1 MKDETSQHQ
10 PPVGS
15 NMTTALYPES
25 QASMLTST
33 ADKAVRKRDGRS
45 ADWDPERI
53 VRAIALAFYAHRNRG
68 ADNPTRDNP
77 ARYYGLSMMDH
88 AEVLRIAGMVIN
100 TVELRALRGVK
111 PSVEEIQDIVE
122 MMIAGAGHFDVAK
135 GYVLYRAKKSEAR
148 IAKHGVS
155 GISDYIAMSKYA
167 RYREDLGRRELW
179 PEAAKRVFDMH
190 RARFEPLLQNEVF
203 GLDRTLGQ
211 LIDSAETAVRDRK
224 ALPSMRSMQFGG
236 DAIEVNNARMYN
248 CTFGHIDHVRKFSQ
262 ALWLL
267 LSGTGVG
274 FSVQK
279 QHVSR
284 LAPFPLRASAEDLPV
299 RHFTIPDT
307 IEGWS
312 DAMQELVSS
321 YYDGTFVEFDFSEIR
336 AKGAVLRT
344 SGGRAPGHQPLK
356 KSLERIRGVLD
367 AIPGRKMRPIE
378 AYDILMHAASAV
390 ISGGI
395 RRSATIAL
403 FSADDE
409 EMVNAKTGEWWKHN
423 AQRQHSNNSAM
434 LVRGEATKDEFMS
447 LFNAIRQFGEPG
459 FYFTENADYGANPCV
474 EIGLAP
480 SMVVDEAAMGKLM
493 KYGYNETVGVGD
505 TISGWQHCNLTTI
518 NGRMCDTPEK
528 FYELCAVAATIGT
541 LQAAYTEMSYL
552 GPVTRVINERE
563 SLLGVSICG
572 ILERPD
578 VLLDPAVLRKGAETC
593 VMTNRAVAET
603 IGIAPAARVT
613 CVKPEGT
620 ASLLLGT
627 ASGIHP
633 HHAKRYFRRVQA
645 ARTEPVYNF
654 FKSSNP
660 QMTEVYGMK
669 ADTTDV
675 ITFPIEA
682 PEGAILKKDIGALE
696 FLDMVK
702 LVQENWVVP
711 GTAHE
716 KYNPGLRHNVSN
728 TVTVREGE
736 WEPVADFIWENRA
749 YFTGVSLLAATGDKD
764 YQQAPNEEVTTP
776 SDVAKWNSLTYAPVD
791 YSLMSEAA
799 DYTSLKETVACAGGA
814 CEIV

>member
-1 MKDETSQHQ
+1 
-10 PPVGS
+10 
-15 NMTTALYPES
+15 MTTVLYPES
-25 QASMLTST
+25 PASTTMAA
-33 ADKAVRKRDGRS
+33 ADKEVRKRDGRS
-45 ADWDPERI
+45 AGWDPERI
-53 VRAIALAFYAHRNRG
+53 VRAIALAFFAWRNKG
-68 ADNPTRDNP
+68 AENPFRDDS
-77 ARYYGLSMMDH
+77 ARHYGLSLLDH
-88 AEVLRIAGMVIN
+88 AEVMRIAGMVAN
-100 TVELRALRGVK
+100 TVELRTAKGK
-111 PSVEEIQDIVE
+111 ESSVEDIQDIVE
-122 MMIAGAGHFDVAK
+122 MMIVAANHFDVARL
-135 GYVLYRAKKSEAR
+135 YVVYRAKKSDAR
-148 IAKHGVS
+148 IAKHGIS

-190 RARFEPLLQNEVF
+190 RARFRSLLQNESF

-211 LIDSAETAVRDRK
+211 LIDTAEAAVRDRK

-248 CTFGHIDHVRKFSQ
+248 CTFGHIDNVRKFSQ

-284 LAPFPLRASAEDLPV
+284 LAPFPLRASAEDLQV

-307 IEGWS
+307 IEGWADS
-312 DAMQELVSS
+312 MQELVMS
-321 YYDGTFVEFDFSEIR
+321 YYEGTYVEFDFSQIR

-356 KSLERIRGVLD
+356 KALEKIRAVLD

-378 AYDILMHAASAV
+378 AYDILMLAASAV

-409 EMVNAKTGEWWKHN
+409 EMVNAKTGEWWKHQP
-423 AQRQHSNNSAM
+423 QRQHSNNSAM
-434 LVRGEATKDEFMS
+434 LVRGDATREEFMS

-480 SMVVDEAAMGKLM
+480 SLVVDATTKAKLE
-493 KYGYNETVGVGD
+493 KYGYSEEVAIGD

-518 NGRMCDTPEK
+518 NGRMCETPEH
-528 FYELCAVAATIGT
+528 FYELCTVAATIGT

-603 IGIAPAARVT
+603 IGIQPAARVT

-654 FKSSNP
+654 FKSWNP

-675 ITFPIEA
+675 ITFPLEA
-682 PEGAILKKDIGALE
+682 PEGAILKKDIGALQ

-728 TVTVREGE
+728 TVTVKEGE
-736 WEPVADFIWENRA
+736 WDKVADFIWDNRSF
-749 YFTGVSLLAATGDKD
+749 FTGVSILPASGDKD
-764 YQQAPNEEVTTP
+764 YPQAPNEEVTTAT
-776 SDVAKWNSLTYAPVD
+776 DITKWNALSYEPVD

-814 CEIV
+814 CEIF

>member
-1 MKDETSQHQ
+1 
-10 PPVGS
+10 
-15 NMTTALYPES
+15 
-25 QASMLTST
+25 
-33 ADKAVRKRDGRS
+33 
-45 ADWDPERI
+45 
-53 VRAIALAFYAHRNRG
+53 
-68 ADNPTRDNP
+68 
-77 ARYYGLSMMDH
+77 MDH
-88 AEVLRIAGMVIN
+88 ADVLRIAGMVTN
-100 TVELRALRGVK
+100 TVELRATRGVR

-122 MMIAGAGHFDVAK
+122 MMIAGAGFFDVAK
-135 GYVLYRAKKSEAR
+135 GYVLYRARKSEAR

-190 RARFEPLLQNEVF
+190 RSRFSALLENEVF

-211 LIDSAETAVRDRK
+211 MIETAETAVRDRQ

-248 CTFGHIDHVRKFSQ
+248 CTFGHIDSVKKFSE

-279 QHVSR
+279 QHVTR
-284 LAPFPLRASAEDLPV
+284 LSPFPLRASAEDLAV

-312 DAMQELVSS
+312 DAMHQLVTS
-321 YYDGTFVEFDFSEIR
+321 YYDGAYVEFDFSQIR

-356 KSLERIRGVLD
+356 KALEKIRGVLD

-378 AYDILMHAASAV
+378 AYDILMLAASAV

-423 AQRQHSNNSAM
+423 PQRQHSNNSAM
-434 LVRGEATKDEFMS
+434 LVRSDATREEFTA

-459 FYFTENADYGANPCV
+459 FYFTESAEYGANPCV

-480 SMVVDEAAMGKLM
+480 TLIVDETVRAKLM
-493 KYGYNETVGVGD
+493 KYGYNQTVGIGD

-518 NGRMCDTPEK
+518 NGRVCETPEK
-528 FYELCAVAATIGT
+528 FYELCTVAATIGT

-578 VLLDPAVLRKGAETC
+578 VLLNPTVLRKGAETC
-593 VMTNRAVAET
+593 VMTNRAVAEA
-603 IGIAPAARVT
+603 IGIEPAARVT

-645 ARTEPVYNF
+645 ARTEPVFNF
-654 FKSSNP
+654 FKSWNP

-682 PEGAILKKDIGALE
+682 PEGAILKKDINALE

-728 TVTVREGE
+728 TVTVRENE
-736 WEPVADFIWENRA
+736 WEQVADFIWENRA
-749 YFTGVSLLAATGDKD
+749 FFTGVSLLAASGDKD
-764 YQQAPNEEVTTP
+764 YQQAPNEEVTTAA
-776 SDVAKWNSLTYAPVD
+776 DIAKWNGLTYEPVN
-791 YSLMSEAA
+791 YALMSEAA

-814 CEIV
+814 CEII

>member
-1 MKDETSQHQ
+1 MS
-10 PPVGS
+10 
-15 NMTTALYPES
+15 A
-25 QASMLTST
+25 

-53 VRAIALAFYAHRNRG
+53 VRAIALAFYAYRNKGAENPHRDDQ
-68 ADNPTRDNP
+68 AKH
-77 ARYYGLSMMDH
+77 YGLSLKDH
-88 AEVLRIAGMVIN
+88 AEVLTIAGMVIN
-100 TVELRALRGVK
+100 TVEIATLRHGLQ
-111 PSVEEIQDIVE
+111 SVEQIQDIVE
-122 MMIAGAGHFDVAK
+122 MMIAASGNFEVAK
-135 GYVLYRAKKSEAR
+135 SFVLYRARKSDAR
-148 IAKHGVS
+148 IARHGIS

-190 RARFEPLLQNEVF
+190 RSRFSALLQNEAF

-211 LIDSAETAVRDRK
+211 LIDIAEAAVRDRK

-248 CTFGHIDHVRKFSQ
+248 CTFGHIDNVKKFSQ

-307 IEGWS
+307 IEGWADS
-312 DAMQELVSS
+312 MHELVTS
-321 YYDGTFVEFDFSEIR
+321 YYDGTYVEFDFSEIR

-356 KSLERIRGVLD
+356 KALEKIRAVLD

-378 AYDILMHAASAV
+378 AYDILMLAASAV

-409 EMVNAKTGEWWKHN
+409 EMVNAKTGEWWKHQP
-423 AQRQHSNNSAM
+423 QRQHSNNSAM
-434 LVRGEATKDEFMS
+434 LVRGDATKTEFMS

-480 SMVVDEAAMGKLM
+480 SLVVDAATKSKLQA
-493 KYGYNETVGVGD
+493 YGYREPVALGD

-518 NGRMCDTPEK
+518 NGRMCETAEK
-528 FYELCAVAATIGT
+528 FYELCSVAATIGT

-578 VLLDPAVLRKGAETC
+578 VLLNPAVLRKGAETC

-603 IGIAPAARVT
+603 IGIEPAARVT

-654 FKSSNP
+654 FKSWNP

-682 PEGAILKKDIGALE
+682 PEGAILKRDIGALQ

-728 TVTVREGE
+728 TVTVKDGE
-736 WEPVADFIWENRA
+736 WDAVADFIWENRG
-749 YFTGVSLLAATGDKD
+749 YFTGVSILPSSGDKD
-764 YQQAPNEEVTTP
+764 YPQAPNEEVTTAA
-776 SDVAKWNSLTYAPVD
+776 DIVKWNNLTYEPVD
-791 YSLMSEAA
+791 YEQMSEAA
-799 DYTSLKETVACAGGA
+799 DYTSLKDTVACAGGA
-814 CEIV
+814 CELY

>member
-1 MKDETSQHQ
+1 
-10 PPVGS
+10 
-15 NMTTALYPES
+15 MTTVLFPET
-25 QASMLTST
+25 ATSMEPPRPH
-33 ADKAVRKRDGRS
+33 AVRKRDGRT

-53 VRAIALAFYAHRNRG
+53 VRAIALAFHAHRHKG
-68 ADNPTRDNP
+68 AVNPHSHDAA
-77 ARYYGLSMMDH
+77 ARYGLSISDH
-88 AEVLRIAGMVIN
+88 AEVLRIAGMVVN
-100 TVELRALRGVK
+100 TVELRVARGET
-111 PSVEEIQDIVE
+111 PTVEQIQDIVE
-122 MMIAGAGHFDVAK
+122 LMIAGAGHFEVAK
-135 GYVLYRAKKSEAR
+135 GYVLYRAKKAEAR
-148 IAKHGVS
+148 ITRHAVS

-167 RYREDLGRRELW
+167 RWREDLGRRELW
-179 PEAAKRVFDMH
+179 HEAATRVFDMH
-190 RARFEPLLQNEVF
+190 RARFASMLGREVA
-203 GLDRTLGQ
+203 GIGRTMGE
-211 LIDSAETAVRDRK
+211 LIDEAEAAVRDRQ

-236 DAIEVNNARMYN
+236 TAIQVNNARMYN
-248 CTFGHIDHVRKFSQ
+248 CTYGHIDAPRKFAQ

-279 QHVSR
+279 HHVAR
-284 LAPFPLRASAEDLPV
+284 LPVFPLRAAADELPV
-299 RHFTIPDT
+299 VHFTIPDT

-312 DAMQELVSS
+312 DALHALVMS
-321 YYDGTFVEFDFSEIR
+321 YYEGTYVEFDYSEIR

-356 KSLERIRGVLD
+356 KALEKIRGILD
-367 AIPGRKMRPIE
+367 AVPGRKMRPIE
-378 AYDILMHAASAV
+378 AYDILMYAASAV

-403 FSADDE
+403 FSVDDE

-434 LVRGEATKDEFMS
+434 LVRSQATREEFQA

-459 FYFTENADYGANPCV
+459 FYFTEDAEYGANPCV
-474 EIGLAP
+474 EIGLMPA
-480 SMVVDEAAMGKLM
+480 MTVDEATIARLRS
-493 KYGYNETVGVGD
+493 YGYADPIQPGD

-518 NGRMCDTPEK
+518 NGRACTSAEE
-528 FYELCAVAATIGT
+528 FLRLCRVATTIGT
-541 LQAAYTEMSYL
+541 MQAAYTEMSYL

-563 SLLGVSICG
+563 ALLGVSICG

-578 VLLDPAVLRKGAETC
+578 ILLDPATLRAGAETC
-593 VMTNRAVAET
+593 VTTNRAVAET
-603 IGIAPAARVT
+603 IGISPAARVT

-645 ARTEPVYNF
+645 ARTEPVYNY
-654 FKSSNP
+654 FKSVNP
-660 QMTEVYGMK
+660 HMTEVYGMK

-682 PEGAILKKDIGALE
+682 PEGAILKKDINALQ

-702 LVQENWVVP
+702 TVQENWVVP

-716 KYNPGLRHNVSN
+716 KFNPGLRHNVSN
-728 TVTVREGE
+728 TVTVRENE
-736 WEPVADFIWENRA
+736 WDGVADYIWENRA
-749 YFTGVSLLAATGDKD
+749 YFTGISILPASGDKD

-776 SDVAKWNSLTYAPVD
+776 ADVAKWNSLDYTPVD
-791 YSLMSEAA
+791 YSLMNEAA
-799 DYTSLKETVACAGGA
+799 DYTALKDVVACAGGA
-814 CEIV
+814 CELT

>member
-1 MKDETSQHQ
+1 
-10 PPVGS
+10 
-15 NMTTALYPES
+15 MTAVLYPES
-25 QASMLTST
+25 LTSMPMSS
-33 ADKAVRKRDGRS
+33 ADKEVRKRDGRT
-45 ADWDPERI
+45 AGWDPERI
-53 VRAIALAFYAHRNRG
+53 VRAIALAFHAFRNKG
-68 ADNPTRDNP
+68 ADNPFRDDVS
-77 ARYYGLSMMDH
+77 RHYGLSLADH
-88 AEVLRIAGMVIN
+88 AEALRIASMVIN
-100 TVELRALRGVK
+100 WLEVKSAPGTVPTVEQV
-111 PSVEEIQDIVE
+111 QDTVE
-122 MMIAGAGHFDVAK
+122 MMIAGAGHFDVARS
-135 GYVLYRAKKSEAR
+135 YVLYRGKKNDAR
-148 IAKHGVS
+148 ITRHGIS

-190 RARFEPLLQNEVF
+190 RSRFAALLGNEAF
-203 GLDRTLGQ
+203 GLDQTLGQ
-211 LIDSAETAVRDRK
+211 LIDRAEAAVRDRK

-279 QHVSR
+279 QHVTR
-284 LAPFPLRASAEDLPV
+284 LQPFPLRANSEELPV

-307 IEGWS
+307 IEGWA
-312 DAMQELVSS
+312 DAMHEIVTS
-321 YYDGTFVEFDFSEIR
+321 YYEGTFVEFDFSQIR

-356 KSLERIRGVLD
+356 KALEKIRAVLD

-378 AYDILMHAASAV
+378 AYDILMLAASAV

-403 FSADDE
+403 FSADDD

-423 AQRQHSNNSAM
+423 PQRQHSNNSAM
-434 LVRGEATKDEFMS
+434 LVRNDATKEEFMS

-480 SMVVDEAAMGKLM
+480 TLVVDATTKAKLEG
-493 KYGYNETVGVGD
+493 YGYGEPVAVGD

-518 NGRMCDTPEK
+518 NGRMCETPEH

-572 ILERPD
+572 ILERPA
-578 VLLDPAVLRKGAETC
+578 VLLNPAVLRKGAETC

-603 IGIAPAARVT
+603 IGIQPAARVT

-645 ARTEPVYNF
+645 ARTEPVFNF
-654 FKSSNP
+654 FKSWNP

-682 PEGAILKKDIGALE
+682 PEGAILKKDIGALQ

-728 TVTVREGE
+728 TVTVKDGE
-736 WEPVADFIWENRA
+736 WELVADFIWENRG
-749 YFTGVSLLAATGDKD
+749 YFTGVSILPASGDKD
-764 YQQAPNEEVTTP
+764 YPQAPNEEVTTAA
-776 SDVAKWNSLTYAPVD
+776 DIVKWNNLTCEPVD

-814 CEIV
+814 CELF

>member
-1 MKDETSQHQ
+1 MS
-10 PPVGS
+10 
-15 NMTTALYPES
+15 A
-25 QASMLTST
+25 

-53 VRAIALAFYAHRNRG
+53 VRAIALAFYAYRNKGAENPHRDDQ
-68 ADNPTRDNP
+68 AKH
-77 ARYYGLSMMDH
+77 YGLSLKDH
-88 AEVLRIAGMVIN
+88 AEVLTIAGMVIN
-100 TVELRALRGVK
+100 TVEIATLRHGLQ
-111 PSVEEIQDIVE
+111 SVEQIQDIVE
-122 MMIAGAGHFDVAK
+122 MMIAASGNFEVAK
-135 GYVLYRAKKSEAR
+135 SFVLYRARKSDAR
-148 IAKHGVS
+148 IARHGIS

-190 RARFEPLLQNEVF
+190 RSRFSALLQNEAF

-211 LIDSAETAVRDRK
+211 LIDIAEAAVRDRK

-248 CTFGHIDHVRKFSQ
+248 CTFGHIDNVKKFSQ

-307 IEGWS
+307 IEGWADS
-312 DAMQELVSS
+312 MHELVTS
-321 YYDGTFVEFDFSEIR
+321 YYDGTYVEFDFSEIR

-356 KSLERIRGVLD
+356 KALEKIRAVLD

-378 AYDILMHAASAV
+378 AYDILMLAASAV

-409 EMVNAKTGEWWKHN
+409 EMVNAKTGEWWKHQP
-423 AQRQHSNNSAM
+423 QRQHSNNSAM
-434 LVRGEATKDEFMS
+434 LVRSDATKAEFMS

-480 SMVVDEAAMGKLM
+480 SLVVDAPTRSKLE
-493 KYGYNETVGVGD
+493 KYGYREPVALGD

-518 NGRMCDTPEK
+518 NGRMCETAEK
-528 FYELCAVAATIGT
+528 FYELCSVAATIGT

-578 VLLDPAVLRKGAETC
+578 VLLNPAVLRKGAETC

-603 IGIAPAARVT
+603 IGIEPAARVT

-654 FKSSNP
+654 FKSRNP

-682 PEGAILKKDIGALE
+682 PEGAILKRDIGALQ

-728 TVTVREGE
+728 TVTVKDGE
-736 WEPVADFIWENRA
+736 WDAVADFIWENRG
-749 YFTGVSLLAATGDKD
+749 YFTGVSILPSSGDKD
-764 YQQAPNEEVTTP
+764 YPQAPNEEVTTAA
-776 SDVAKWNSLTYAPVD
+776 DIVKWNNLTYEPVD
-791 YSLMSEAA
+791 YELMSEAA
-799 DYTSLKETVACAGGA
+799 DYTSLKDTVACAGGA
-814 CEIV
+814 CELY

>member
-1 MKDETSQHQ
+1 MTTVFYPVSQESAQ
-10 PPVGS
+10 PP
-15 NMTTALYPES
+15 A
-25 QASMLTST
+25 
-33 ADKAVRKRDGRS
+33 ADKSVRKRDGRS
-45 ADWDPERI
+45 AEWEPERI
-53 VRAIALAFYAHRNRG
+53 IRAIALAFYAHRNKG
-68 ADNPTRDNP
+68 AENPFRDNPTK
-77 ARYYGLSMMDH
+77 YYGLSVMDH
-88 AEVLRIAGMVIN
+88 AEVLRIAAMVIN
-100 TVELRALRGVK
+100 TIELRAERGVA
-111 PSVEEIQDIVE
+111 PSVEAIQDIVE

-190 RARFEPLLQNEVF
+190 RNRFAAQLDLEAF

-211 LIDSAETAVRDRK
+211 LIDSAEAAVRDRR

-284 LAPFPLRASAEDLPV
+284 LEPFPLRASVEELPV
-299 RHFTIPDT
+299 RHFSIPDT

-312 DAMQELVSS
+312 DAMQELVTS
-321 YYDGTFVEFDFSEIR
+321 YYEHTYVEFDFSQIR

-356 KSLERIRGVLD
+356 KALEKIRAVLD
-367 AIPGRKMRPIE
+367 LIPGRKMRPIE
-378 AYDILMHAASAV
+378 AYDILMYAASAV

-403 FSADDE
+403 FSADDD

-423 AQRQHSNNSAM
+423 PQRQHSNNSAM
-434 LVRGEATKDEFMS
+434 LVRGDATKDEFMS
-447 LFNAIRQFGEPG
+447 LFNAVRQFGEPG

-480 SMVVDEAAMGKLM
+480 SLVVDEPTVAKLRA
-493 KYGYNETVGVGD
+493 YGYTEKVAVGD

-518 NGRMCDTPEK
+518 NGRMCETPEK
-528 FYELCAVAATIGT
+528 FYELCGVAATIGT

-578 VLLDPAVLRKGAETC
+578 VLLNPAVLRKGAETC

-603 IGIAPAARVT
+603 IGISPAARVT

-654 FKSSNP
+654 FKAWNP

-682 PEGAILKKDIGALE
+682 PEGAILKKDINAIDFLE
-696 FLDMVK
+696 MVK

-728 TVTVREGE
+728 TVTVKPNE
-736 WEPVADFIWENRA
+736 WESVADFIWDNRA
-749 YFTGVSLLAATGDKD
+749 YFTGVSILPASGDKD

-776 SDVAKWNSLTYAPVD
+776 ADITKWNTLTYEPVD

-799 DYTSLKETVACAGGA
+799 DYTALKETVACAGGS
-814 CEIV
+814 CDLV

>member
-1 MKDETSQHQ
+1 MDEIAGQDQ
-10 PPVGS
+10 PPLG
-15 NMTTALYPES
+15 NDMTTVLYPETQRTPMMS
-25 QASMLTST
+25 AE
-33 ADKAVRKRDGRS
+33 DKAVRKRDGRS
-45 ADWDPERI
+45 AEWEPERI
-53 VRAIALAFYAHRNRG
+53 VRAIALAFYAHRHKG
-68 ADNPTRDNP
+68 ADNPHRDNP
-77 ARYYGLSMMDH
+77 AKHYGLSVLEH
-88 AEVLRIAGMVIN
+88 AQVMHIAGMVIN
-100 TVELRALRGVK
+100 TVEARSDKGNPA
-111 PSVEEIQDIVE
+111 SVEQIQDIVE
-122 MMIAGAGHFDVAK
+122 MMIAAAGHFEVAK
-135 GYVLYRAKKSEAR
+135 SYVLYRAKKSEAR
-148 IAKHGVS
+148 IARHGIS

-190 RARFEPLLQNEVF
+190 RSRFTSLLENEAF
-203 GLDRTLGQ
+203 GLDQTLGQ
-211 LIDSAETAVRDRK
+211 LIDTAEAAVRDRK

-284 LAPFPLRASAEDLPV
+284 LAPFPLRANAEDLPV

-312 DAMQELVSS
+312 DAMQELVQS
-321 YYDGTFVEFDFSEIR
+321 YYDGAYVEFDFSEIR

-356 KSLERIRGVLD
+356 KALEKIRATLD

-378 AYDILMHAASAV
+378 AYDILMYAASAV

-409 EMVNAKTGEWWKHN
+409 EMINAKTGEWWKHN
-423 AQRQHSNNSAM
+423 PQRQHSNNSAM
-434 LVRGEATKDEFMS
+434 LVRSDATKGEFMA

-459 FYFTENADYGANPCV
+459 FYFTESAEYGANPCV

-480 SMVVDEAAMGKLM
+480 SLVVDSDVMAKLM
-493 KYGYNETVGVGD
+493 RYGYNESVGIGD

-518 NGRMCDTPEK
+518 NGRMCETAEQ
-528 FYELCAVAATIGT
+528 FYELCTVAATIGT

-578 VLLDPAVLRKGAETC
+578 VLLNPTVLRKGAETC

-603 IGIAPAARVT
+603 IGIQPAARVT

-654 FKSSNP
+654 FKSWNP

-682 PEGAILKKDIGALE
+682 PEGAILKKDINALD
-696 FLDMVK
+696 FLEMVK

-728 TVTVREGE
+728 TVTVKEGE
-736 WEPVADFIWENRA
+736 WESVADFIWENRA
-749 YFTGVSLLAATGDKD
+749 YFTGVSLLAASGDKD

-776 SDVAKWNSLTYAPVD
+776 ADIAKWNSLTYEPVD
-791 YSLMSEAA
+791 YALMSEAA

-814 CEIV
+814 CEII

>member
-1 MKDETSQHQ
+1 
-10 PPVGS
+10 
-15 NMTTALYPES
+15 MTTVLYPET
-25 QASMLTST
+25 LTSMPMSA

-45 ADWDPERI
+45 AEWDPERI
-53 VRAIALAFYAHRNRG
+53 VRAIALAFYAYRNKG
-68 ADNPTRDNP
+68 ADNPYRDDQ
-77 ARYYGLSMMDH
+77 AKHYGLSLMDH
-88 AEVLRIAGMVIN
+88 ADALRIAGMVIN
-100 TVELRALRGVK
+100 TVELRALKGVK

-122 MMIAGAGHFDVAK
+122 MMIAGAGHFEVAK
-135 GYVLYRAKKSEAR
+135 AYVLYRAKKSEAR
-148 IAKHGVS
+148 IAKHGIS

-190 RARFEPLLQNEVF
+190 RNRFAAILTNEAF

-211 LIDSAETAVRDRK
+211 LIDTAEEAVRDRK

-248 CTFGHIDHVRKFSQ
+248 CTFGHIDNVRKFSQ

-279 QHVSR
+279 QHVTR
-284 LAPFPLRASAEDLPV
+284 LQPFPLRANAEDLPV
-299 RHFTIPDT
+299 KHFTIPDT
-307 IEGWS
+307 IEGWA
-312 DAMQELVSS
+312 DAMQELVMS
-321 YYDGTFVEFDFSEIR
+321 YYEGTYIEFDFSEIR

-356 KSLERIRGVLD
+356 KALEKIRGVLD

-378 AYDILMHAASAV
+378 AYDILMLAASAV

-423 AQRQHSNNSAM
+423 PQRQHSNNSAM
-434 LVRGEATKDEFMS
+434 LVRGDATKEEFMS

-480 SMVVDEAAMGKLM
+480 SLVVDATIKGKLEG
-493 KYGYNETVGVGD
+493 YGYSEPVEVGD

-518 NGRMCDTPEK
+518 NGRMCETPEK

-578 VLLDPAVLRKGAETC
+578 VLLNPAVLRKGAETC

-603 IGIAPAARVT
+603 IGIQPAARVT

-645 ARTEPVYNF
+645 ARTEPVYNY
-654 FKSSNP
+654 FKSWNP

-675 ITFPIEA
+675 LTFPIEA
-682 PEGAILKKDIGALE
+682 PDGAILKKDIHALQ
-696 FLDMVK
+696 FLEMVK

-728 TVTVREGE
+728 TVTVKENE
-736 WEPVADFIWENRA
+736 WESVADFIWENRA
-749 YFTGVSLLAATGDKD
+749 YFTGVSLLGATGDKD
-764 YQQAPNEEVTTP
+764 YPQAPNEEVTTAA
-776 SDVAKWNSLTYAPVD
+776 DIVKWNNLTYEPVD
-791 YSLMSEAA
+791 YSFMSEAA

-814 CEIV
+814 CEIF

>member
-1 MKDETSQHQ
+1 
-10 PPVGS
+10 
-15 NMTTALYPES
+15 MTTVFYPES
-25 QASMLTST
+25 EVSALRPT
-33 ADKAVRKRDGRS
+33 ADKSVRKRDGRS
-45 ADWDPERI
+45 AEWDPERI
-53 VRAIALAFYAHRNRG
+53 VRAIALAFYANRNKGAENPHRDDQ
-68 ADNPTRDNP
+68 AKH
-77 ARYYGLSMMDH
+77 YGLSLMEH
-88 AEVLRIAGMVIN
+88 GEVLRIAGMVTN
-100 TVELRALRGVK
+100 TIELRAVRGVK
-111 PSVEEIQDIVE
+111 SSVEEIQDIVE
-122 MMIAGAGHFDVAK
+122 MMIAGAGHFEVAK
-135 GYVLYRAKKSEAR
+135 SYVLYRAKKADAR
-148 IAKHGVS
+148 IAKHGLS

-167 RYREDLGRRELW
+167 RFREDLGRRELW

-190 RARFEPLLQNEVF
+190 RSRFKALLDKEAF
-203 GLDRTLGQ
+203 GLDLTLGQ
-211 LIDSAETAVRDRK
+211 LIDQAETAVRERR

-248 CTFGHIDHVRKFSQ
+248 CTFGHIDNVRKFSQ

-299 RHFTIPDT
+299 AHFTIPDT

-312 DAMQELVSS
+312 DAMQAIVQS
-321 YYDGTFVEFDFSEIR
+321 YYDGTYVEFDFSQIR

-356 KSLERIRGVLD
+356 KAMEKIRALLD

-378 AYDILMHAASAV
+378 AYDILMHAAGAV

-434 LVRGEATKDEFMS
+434 LVRSSATKDEFMS

-459 FYFTENADYGANPCV
+459 FYFTESAEYGANPCV

-480 SMVVDEAAMGKLM
+480 SMVVDEQSIAKLRQ
-493 KYGYNETVGVGD
+493 YGYTEPLTVGE

-518 NGRMCDTPEK
+518 NGRMCETPEA
-528 FYELCAVAATIGT
+528 FYGLCKVAATIGT

-578 VLLDPAVLRKGAETC
+578 VLLNPAVLRKGAETC
-593 VMTNRAVAET
+593 VMTNRAVAEA
-603 IGIAPAARVT
+603 IGINPAARVT

-620 ASLLLGT
+620 ASLLLGS

-654 FKSSNP
+654 FKSVNP

-675 ITFPIEA
+675 LTFPIEA
-682 PEGAILKKDIGALE
+682 PEGAILKKDIGALQ

-728 TVTVREGE
+728 TATVRDGE
-736 WEPVADFIWENRA
+736 WDAVADFIWENRGF
-749 YFTGVSLLAATGDKD
+749 FTGVSLLAATGDKD

-776 SDVAKWNSLTYAPVD
+776 SDIAKWNSLTYEPVD
-791 YSLMSEAA
+791 YALMSEAA
-799 DYTSLKETVACAGGA
+799 DYTSLKETAACAGGS
-814 CEIV
+814 CELV